1 MNHARTLAFLLV
13 AVMLGSLTVGLSDS
27 LVEVPE
33 DLENTPV
40 VMSATSPGHPVFA
53 EYVGAYWCG
62 PCQTSSN
69 SLHSLYGTNG
79 GGGTQSEDFTY
90 VSFWESPTTG
100 WPSETPINRRAHISP
115 SGYPTTVFG
124 DAASGQYYTSGGQS
138 YNSFYQSG
146 GNMQNAND
154 YALTIMQSQSGSN
167 MNIDI
172 TASYLGSGSKTVYIY
187 AAVTEETSPEVY
199 SNSNNL
205 HPHHVFQQ
213 WLLNSAQSGF
223 ESVTL
228 TNGNPV
234 TKSWTV
240 PISAVSA
247 GGGKSAAENFLT
259 VAALMNGDHTNHRSV
274 VSAADSNMGPKLD
287 LALTGMKVS
296 NDVAP
301 DSYIR
306 GDTVDLEVTVRNI
319 GDLDYTDGGGVEFY
333 YRDGANKVPIGGTQS
348 LPATLFQSGTRTY
361 TASFDTSALSSN
373 AWKTTFGA
381 RLTGLTGDT
390 RGANNDVTSEFNHDR
405 PPVALTPQVNPI
417 SVERGAEVLITVRA
431 DANDEVDTTAS
442 TTFELETRK
451 SGTSAWS
458 SDGVSGGE
466 DVVFAGS
473 PFEGREYTYVTTID
487 METGTYDLRVRA
499 IDARNQASDWKVMLG
514 SDGLTVR
521 NAVPTIWAE
530 PVPSVMCDEITK
542 VDMFGHITDRESDL
556 SELSVSSNS
565 PAFRGWDSSTG
576 EIEVLFAFDELR
588 GCPLGQN
595 GIEVTVDDGEDY
607 TGSNLPYGTLLFNV
621 FENGQPRW
629 DGLPTRT
636 VDEGGSGSFALLDY
650 VYDTDEDGVSVDS
663 QSLTLS
669 IVRNSNPE
677 VFNIDLQG
685 DLLSY
690 STVDDDVNGQ
700 AIVTLRASDG
710 VQTADQTILLKVAPV
725 NDAPRM
731 DLGELASIEIKR
743 GNTQLFDLQSL
754 AYDIDDTTAPFISV
768 TSTETGAANLDF
780 LTGVMSLTFE
790 ELGRQ
795 NVMITVQDSY
805 DKNTYTMAV
814 EVYDSKPFYASKD
827 ADTGYMTVDISSA
840 YIGEEAVANMFL
852 TDNAPTFTSIT
863 AMWQVCESDTGVCL
877 NQVTY
882 PLDMASAERGWSFD
896 LVFDDVR
903 PFGLQYNDDVKLGN
917 LLATDDTGEEYKL
930 LSPIYWR
937 IMDEAPS
944 PDAMDDDELI
954 THIADLEATID
965 QLKLDIASS
974 GGDTTAEEA
983 QLETLQADLAE
994 ACDDPRADCTSDS
1007 VQADGSV
1014 DPALSINTDVII
1026 IILGVLILAALLGI
1040 LFTRRGGPAG
1050 QQKWDYNALPSGDA
1064 VANSMYGGAQAIF
1077 QQPLQAPALPLPQLP
1092 ALAPPLPTPQPYA
1105 GPPLPASGLPPG
1117 WTMEQWA
1124 YYGQQYLDRLQ

>member
-1 MNHARTLAFLLV
+1 
-13 AVMLGSLTVGLSDS
+13 
-27 LVEVPE
+27 
-33 DLENTPV
+33 
-40 VMSATSPGHPVFA
+40 
-53 EYVGAYWCG
+53 
-62 PCQTSSN
+62 
-69 SLHSLYGTNG
+69 
-79 GGGTQSEDFTY
+79 
-90 VSFWESPTTG
+90 
-100 WPSETPINRRAHISP
+100 
-115 SGYPTTVFG
+115 
-124 DAASGQYYTSGGQS
+124 
-138 YNSFYQSG
+138 
-146 GNMQNAND
+146 
-154 YALTIMQSQSGSN
+154 
-167 MNIDI
+167 
-172 TASYLGSGSKTVYIY
+172 
-187 AAVTEETSPEVY
+187 
-199 SNSNNL
+199 
-205 HPHHVFQQ
+205 
-213 WLLNSAQSGF
+213 
-223 ESVTL
+223 
-228 TNGNPV
+228 
-234 TKSWTV
+234 
-240 PISAVSA
+240 
-247 GGGKSAAENFLT
+247 
-259 VAALMNGDHTNHRSV
+259 
-274 VSAADSNMGPKLD
+274 
-287 LALTGMKVS
+287 
-296 NDVAP
+296 
-301 DSYIR
+301 
-306 GDTVDLEVTVRNI
+306 
-319 GDLDYTDGGGVEFY
+319 
-333 YRDGANKVPIGGTQS
+333 
-348 LPATLFQSGTRTY
+348 
-361 TASFDTSALSSN
+361 
-373 AWKTTFGA
+373 
-381 RLTGLTGDT
+381 
-390 RGANNDVTSEFNHDR
+390 
-405 PPVALTPQVNPI
+405 
-417 SVERGAEVLITVRA
+417 
-431 DANDEVDTTAS
+431 
-442 TTFELETRK
+442 
-451 SGTSAWS
+451 
-458 SDGVSGGE
+458 
-466 DVVFAGS
+466 
-473 PFEGREYTYVTTID
+473 
-487 METGTYDLRVRA
+487 
-499 IDARNQASDWKVMLG
+499 
-514 SDGLTVR
+514 
-521 NAVPTIWAE
+521 
-530 PVPSVMCDEITK
+530 
-542 VDMFGHITDRESDL
+542 
-556 SELSVSSNS
+556 
-565 PAFRGWDSSTG
+565 
-576 EIEVLFAFDELR
+576 
-588 GCPLGQN
+588 
-595 GIEVTVDDGEDY
+595 
-607 TGSNLPYGTLLFNV
+607 
-621 FENGQPRW
+621 
-629 DGLPTRT
+629 
-636 VDEGGSGSFALLDY
+636 
-650 VYDTDEDGVSVDS
+650 
-663 QSLTLS
+663 
-669 IVRNSNPE
+669 
-677 VFNIDLQG
+677 
-685 DLLSY
+685 
-690 STVDDDVNGQ
+690 
-700 AIVTLRASDG
+700 
-710 VQTADQTILLKVAPV
+710 
-725 NDAPRM
+725 M

>member
-1 MNHARTLAFLLV
+1 MNQMRTLAFLLV
-13 AVMLGSLTVGLSDS
+13 AVMLGSLTVGLSDT
-27 LVEVPE
+27 LVEAPE

-79 GGGTQSEDFTY
+79 GGGSQSEDFTY

-100 WPSETPINRRAHISP
+100 WPAEAPINRRAHISP

-172 TASYLGSGSKTVYIY
+172 TASYLGTGSKTVYIY

-205 HPHHVFQQ
+205 HPHHVWQK
-213 WLLNSAQSGF
+213 WLLNSANNGF

-234 TKSWTV
+234 TTSWTV
-240 PISAVSA
+240 PVNTVSA
-247 GGGKSAAENFLT
+247 GGGKTAAENFLT
-259 VAALMNGDHTNHRSV
+259 VAALMDGDHTNHRSV
-274 VSAADSNMGPKLD
+274 VSAADSNMGPKMD
-287 LALTGMKVS
+287 LALSGMTVT

-306 GDTVDLEVTVRNI
+306 GDTVDLEVTVRNV

-333 YRDGANKVPIGGTQS
+333 YRNGANKVPIGGSQS
-348 LPATLFQSGTRTY
+348 LPATLSQSGTRTF
-361 TASFDTSALSSN
+361 TATFDTSVLSSN

-405 PPVALTPQVNPI
+405 PPLALTPQINPT

-458 SDGVSGGE
+458 SAGVSGGE

-473 PFEGREYTYVTTID
+473 PYEGREYTFVTTND

-499 IDARNQASDWKVMLG
+499 IDARNQASDWKIMLG
-514 SDGLTVR
+514 SDGVTVR

-530 PVPSVMCDEITK
+530 PVPSVMCDELTK
-542 VDMFGHITDRESDL
+542 VDMAGHITDKESDL
-556 SELSVSSNS
+556 SELSVSSSS

-576 EIEVLFAFDELR
+576 EIEVLFTFDELR

-650 VYDTDEDGVSVDS
+650 VSDTDENGVAVDA
-663 QSLTLS
+663 QSLSLS
-669 IVRNSNPE
+669 IVQNSNPE

-685 DLLSY
+685 EVLSY

-731 DLGELASIEIKR
+731 DLGELESLEIKR
-743 GNTQLFDLQSL
+743 GKKDFIDLESL
-754 AYDIDDTTAPFISV
+754 AYDIDDDTPPFISV
-768 TSTETGAANLDF
+768 DSTETGAANF
-780 LTGVMSLTFE
+780 NIMTGIMSLEFQ
-790 ELGRQ
+790 ELGRH

-840 YIGEEAVANMFL
+840 YVGEEAVANMFL
-852 TDNAPTFTSIT
+852 TENAPTFTSIT

-882 PLDMASAERGWSFD
+882 PLDMGSAERGWTID

-937 IMDEAPS
+937 ITDEAPS
-944 PDAMDDDELI
+944 PDAMDDEELLS
-954 THIADLEATID
+954 HIADLEATID
-965 QLKLDIASS
+965 QLKSDIASAE
-974 GGDTTAEEA
+974 GDTTAEEA
-983 QLETLQADLAE
+983 QLDMLQANLAE
-994 ACDDPRADCTSDS
+994 ACDDPRADCTNDS

-1014 DPALSINTDVII
+1014 EPVLSINTDVII
-1026 IILGVLILAALLGI
+1026 IILGVLILAALLGV
-1040 LFTRRGGPAG
+1040 LFTRRGGGPMD
-1050 QQKWDYNALPSGDA
+1050 QQKWDHNALPSGDA

-1077 QQPLQAPALPLPQLP
+1077 QQPLQAPALPQLP
-1092 ALAPPLPTPQPYA
+1092 ALAPALPAPQPHA
-1105 GPPLPASGLPPG
+1105 GPPLPATGLPAG

-1124 YYGQQYLDRLQ
+1124 YYGQQYLDGLQ

>member
-1 MNHARTLAFLLV
+1 MNHVRTLAFLLV

-1040 LFTRRGGPAG
+1040 LFTRRGGPVG